1 MDQMLSGLFSL
12 LFYAFLLFCA
22 FSILGSSIKI
32 VRQQTVQIVETL
44 GKYSDTL
51 EPGLN
56 FILPFPFSRV
66 VKVLDLRIQEIKK
79 GIEVKTSDNMFVGI
93 PVTIMYQVDED
104 RAAEAFY
111 KLDDPAVQVERWVL
125 NTIRAK
131 AADMTLEELF
141 KDRSMIAD
149 EVTAALAVKLK
160 EFGFIINTTLI
171 DQPTVPEDVQH
182 AFNRVI
188 ASRRE
193 KEAAE
198 QEAAANKIRTLAN
211 AQAEAEAQIER
222 AKGLGVAR
230 ETIAKSYASSMDI
243 IKNSGGDPK
252 QAMDLLLAVNRL
264 DALREIGSHKN
275 LVIVDLNQNEGGSTD
290 QAILPLLAKQFKVM
304 HEKSK
309 PDVFQE

>member
-1 MDQMLSGLFSL
+1 MDQMLSGLFPL
-12 LFYAFLLFCA
+12 LFYAFLLFCV
-22 FSILGSSIKI
+22 FSILVSSIKI
-32 VRQQTVQIVETL
+32 VRQQTVQLVETL
-44 GKYSDTL
+44 GKYSRTL
-51 EPGLN
+51 GPGLN
-56 FILPFPFSRV
+56 FILPFPFSRT
-66 VKVLDLRIQEIKK
+66 VKIIDLRIQEIKR

-93 PVTIMYQVDED
+93 PVTIMYQVDEE

-111 KLDDPAVQVERWVL
+111 KLDNPASQIERWVL

-160 EFGFIINTTLI
+160 DFGFRINATLI
-171 DQPTVPEDVQH
+171 DQPMVPEDIQH

-198 QEAAANKIRTLAN
+198 QEAAANKIRTVAN

-230 ETIAKSYASSMDI
+230 ETIAKSYANSMDI

-275 LVIVDLNQNEGGSTD
+275 LVIVDLNHHEGGSAD
-290 QAILPLLAKQFKVM
+290 QAILPLLAKQIVVTQ
-304 HEKSK
+304 EKAK
-309 PDVFQE
+309 PGVFQE